1 MPASAERTRIYA
13 KPQSLALTQRMEDEA
28 SRLRSDGNASRLR
41 SDGNASRLRSDG
53 EASRLRSDGN
63 ASRLRS
69 DGEATLV
76 MLPGAMQFQEST
88 LVMARPAPARPAATP
103 APAPAPLAVPVDAE
117 MTRFAPAHPPPS
129 VMPGP
134 MVSAPMMM
142 APMPTPPPPSVMPVL
157 PAGFVGMPGS
167 ALLVGQGAPPMMPA
181 LPPSLASVG
190 PSGLSP
196 AVAFAL
202 SAGAVVV
209 ALVFDALFLRV
220 HIPGVGGYAW
230 YLTTALSFGVAGFGG
245 AKWTRARAATV
256 STAAVLAA
264 VAYGLADV
272 ALGTVVEHLSV
283 QSALFLGAQGLVIG
297 LVCGAGGVR
306 KGLTARG

>member
-1 MPASAERTRIYA
+1 MPASADRTRVYA
-13 KPQSLALTQRMEDEA
+13 KPQPLALTQRMEEP
-28 SRLRSDGNASRLR
+28 
-41 SDGNASRLRSDG
+41 
-53 EASRLRSDGN
+53 
-63 ASRLRS
+63 SRLRS

-88 LVMARPAPARPAATP
+88 LVMPRPAPARPAATP
-103 APAPAPLAVPVDAE
+103 TPAPLAVPVDAE

-134 MVSAPMMM
+134 MVSAPMMA
-142 APMPTPPPPSVMPVL
+142 APMPTPPPPPMLPAL
-157 PAGFVGMPGS
+157 PAGFVGLSGS
-167 ALLVGQGAPPMMPA
+167 ALLVGPGAPSMMPA
-181 LPPSLASVG
+181 LPFASAG
-190 PSGLSP
+190 PSGLAP

-264 VAYGLADV
+264 MAYGLADV
-272 ALGTVVEHLSV
+272 ALGVVVEHISV

-306 KGLTARG
+306 KGLSARG

>member
-1 MPASAERTRIYA
+1 MPASADRTRVYA
-13 KPQSLALTQRMEDEA
+13 KSPSLALTQRMEEA
-28 SRLRSDGNASRLR
+28 SRLRSDG
-41 SDGNASRLRSDG
+41 
-53 EASRLRSDGN
+53 E

-88 LVMARPAPARPAATP
+88 LVMARPAPARPAALPTP
-103 APAPAPLAVPVDAE
+103 APVDVPVDAE
-117 MTRFAPAHPPPS
+117 MTRFAPAHPPS

-134 MVSAPMMM
+134 MVPAPMMA
-142 APMPTPPPPSVMPVL
+142 APMPPPPSMMSAL

-167 ALLVGQGAPPMMPA
+167 ALPVGLGTPPAMPM
-181 LPPSLASVG
+181 LPPAVVSAE

-196 AVAFAL
+196 AMAFVL

-245 AKWTRARAATV
+245 AKWTRARAASVT
-256 STAAVLAA
+256 TAAVLAA
-264 VAYGLADV
+264 VVYGLADV
-272 ALGTVVEHLSV
+272 ALGTVVEHLPV
-283 QSALFLGAQGLVIG
+283 QSALFLGVQGLVIG

-306 KGLTARG
+306 KGLAARG